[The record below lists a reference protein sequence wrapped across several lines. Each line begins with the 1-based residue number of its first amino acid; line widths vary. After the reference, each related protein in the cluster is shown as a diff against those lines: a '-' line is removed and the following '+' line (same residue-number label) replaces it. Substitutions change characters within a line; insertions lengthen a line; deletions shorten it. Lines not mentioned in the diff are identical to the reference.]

1 MVNHTTKTQIP
12 QSLTAGV
19 FNGRGIFD
27 FGAKNEAYAD
37 YFTGTSYLALLNLLN
52 KGKFAIDNQLG
63 NLGQIQLHDQP

>member
-1 MVNHTTKTQIP
+1 MVNHTAKTQIP

-37 YFTGTSYLALLNLLN
+37 YFTGDKLLGVALPTGADRS
-52 KGKFAIDNQLG
+52 KCDV
-63 NLGQIQLHDQP
+63 